1 MWKAKEGSSY
11 MNKPLC
17 KVTLQDLLDSIQAS
31 EKEGS
36 QVKQPARSQP
46 AAKEESLND
55 WLSLDEIAED
65 LNINPDLL
73 YACIDQWEVRDIQSG
88 SALFHNQ
95 LYVKH

>member
-1 MWKAKEGSSY
+1 

-31 EKEGS
+31 EKAG
-36 QVKQPARSQP
+36 KPIHLRSTP
-46 AAKEESLND
+46 EKESLND
-55 WLSLDEIAED
+55 WLSLEEIAEN

-73 YACIDQWEVRDIQSG
+73 YACMHESEQVGVIQSG
-88 SALFHNQ
+88 ASIFRNQ